1 MPIPMAVIWLIAV
14 VVFVVAE
21 AATLG
26 LTSIWFACGSLL
38 AMVAAL
44 LDVSIWGQLLVF
56 ILGSAL
62 LLASTRKWVSKLKLG
77 RVKTNADR
85 IIGQQAVVIQ
95 TIDNQAAK
103 GQVRVGGQ
111 VWTARSVEDEPI
123 LAGTQVEVVQIT
135 GVKVVVKKMEK

>member
-1 MPIPMAVIWLIAV
+1 MPIPMAVIWLIAA

-135 GVKVVVKKMEK
+135 GVKVIVKKMEK

>member
-14 VVFVVAE
+14 V
-21 AATLG
+21 
-26 LTSIWFACGSLL
+26 
-38 AMVAAL
+38 
-44 LDVSIWGQLLVF
+44 DVIIWGQLLVF

-135 GVKVVVKKMEK
+135 GVKVIVKKMEK

>member
-26 LTSIWFACGSLL
+26 LTSMWFACGSLL

-135 GVKVVVKKMEK
+135 GVKVIVKKMEK

>member
-135 GVKVVVKKMEK
+135 GVKVIVKKMET

>member
-26 LTSIWFACGSLL
+26 LTSIWFACASLQ

-135 GVKVVVKKMEK
+135 GVKVIVKKMEK

>member
-1 MPIPMAVIWLIAV
+1 MAVIWLIAV

-135 GVKVVVKKMEK
+135 GVKVIVKKMEK

>member
-77 RVKTNADR
+77 RVKPNADR

-135 GVKVVVKKMEK
+135 GVKVIVKKMEK

>member
-1 MPIPMAVIWLIAV
+1 MPIPMAVIWLIAG

-135 GVKVVVKKMEK
+135 GVKVIVKKMEK

>member
-1 MPIPMAVIWLIAV
+1 MPIPMAVIWLISV

-135 GVKVVVKKMEK
+135 GVKVIVKKMEK

>member
-14 VVFVVAE
+14 VVFVLAE

-135 GVKVVVKKMEK
+135 GVKVIVKKMEK

>member
-1 MPIPMAVIWLIAV
+1 M
-14 VVFVVAE
+14 
-21 AATLG
+21 
-26 LTSIWFACGSLL
+26 TSIWFACGSLL

-135 GVKVVVKKMEK
+135 GVKVIVKKMEK

>member
-85 IIGQQAVVIQ
+85 IIGQQQ
-95 TIDNQAAK
+95 R
-103 GQVRVGGQ
+103 RV
-111 VWTARSVEDEPI
+111 
-123 LAGTQVEVVQIT
+123 L
-135 GVKVVVKKMEK
+135 

>member
-38 AMVAAL
+38 AMIAAL

-135 GVKVVVKKMEK
+135 GVKVIVKKMEK

>member
-44 LDVSIWGQLLVF
+44 LDVGIWGQLLVF

-135 GVKVVVKKMEK
+135 GVKVIVKKMEK

>member
-44 LDVSIWGQLLVF
+44 LDVSIWWQLLVF

-135 GVKVVVKKMEK
+135 GVKVIVKKMEK

>member
-1 MPIPMAVIWLIAV
+1 MPIPMAVICLIAV

-135 GVKVVVKKMEK
+135 GVKVIVKKMEK

>member
-62 LLASTRKWVSKLKLG
+62 LLASTRKWDSKLKLG

-135 GVKVVVKKMEK
+135 GVKVIVKKMEK

>member
-77 RVKTNADR
+77 RVKSNADR

-135 GVKVVVKKMEK
+135 GVKVIVKKMEK

>member
-135 GVKVVVKKMEK
+135 GVKVIVKKMEK

>member
-44 LDVSIWGQLLVF
+44 LDVSTWGQLLVF

-135 GVKVVVKKMEK
+135 GVKVIVKKMEK

>member
-14 VVFVVAE
+14 VVVVVAE

-135 GVKVVVKKMEK
+135 GVKVIVKKMEK

>member
-85 IIGQQAVVIQ
+85 TIGQQAVVIQ

-135 GVKVVVKKMEK
+135 GVKVIVKKMEK

>member
-85 IIGQQAVVIQ
+85 IIRQQAVVIQ

-135 GVKVVVKKMEK
+135 GVKVIVKKMEK

>member
-38 AMVAAL
+38 AMVAA
-44 LDVSIWGQLLVF
+44 LVF

-135 GVKVVVKKMEK
+135 GVKVIVKKMEK

>member
-135 GVKVVVKKMEK
+135 GVKVIIKKMEK

>member
-38 AMVAAL
+38 PMVAAL

-135 GVKVVVKKMEK
+135 GVKVIVKKMEK

>member
-44 LDVSIWGQLLVF
+44 LDVSIWGQRFLPAVCRLCS
-56 ILGSAL
+56 GH
-62 LLASTRKWVSKLKLG
+62 
-77 RVKTNADR
+77 RVPPLEA
-85 IIGQQAVVIQ
+85 QCV
-95 TIDNQAAK
+95 
-103 GQVRVGGQ
+103 VRVG
-111 VWTARSVEDEPI
+111 
-123 LAGTQVEVVQIT
+123 
-135 GVKVVVKKMEK
+135 